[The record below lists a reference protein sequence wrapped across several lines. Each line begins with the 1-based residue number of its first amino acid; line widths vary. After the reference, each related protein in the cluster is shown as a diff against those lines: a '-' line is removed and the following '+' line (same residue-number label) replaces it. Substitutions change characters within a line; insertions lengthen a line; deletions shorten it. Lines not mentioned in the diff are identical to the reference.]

1 MFSLFKMSP
10 RKMRDQQL
18 HSAQISLVQ
27 HKQAAAYHA
36 AMSNYLS
43 GEVSRL
49 EAEVAAEKAVAKF
62 DATHSAKVTPPAA
75 RPMAYSNA
83 ASA

>member
-10 RKMRDQQL
+10 RKMRDHQL

-62 DATHSAKVTPPAA
+62 DAAHKPTPPSA

-83 ASA
+83 VSA